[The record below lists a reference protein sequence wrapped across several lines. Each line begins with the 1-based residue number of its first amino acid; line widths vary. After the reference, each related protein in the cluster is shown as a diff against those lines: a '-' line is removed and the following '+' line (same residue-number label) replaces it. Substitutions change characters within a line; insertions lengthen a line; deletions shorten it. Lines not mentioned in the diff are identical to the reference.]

1 MKLLG
6 IRNNKYSSCFG
17 NIVYFIHKLKLKGKN
32 YTMIDENAEEIFS
45 SNKKN
50 TVNELRIWK
59 AYKSFLSE

>member
-1 MKLLG
+1 
-6 IRNNKYSSCFG
+6 
-17 NIVYFIHKLKLKGKN
+17 
-32 YTMIDENAEEIFS
+32 MISESDEEIVS